1 MVHVTSC
8 SHVSSCF
15 NICRCGN
22 EVRPDNGSLRVVCT
36 RGTRVCFSSPI
47 WPTGLR
53 TVHKVPSIWLWGQ
66 FELADDCQRVPGF
79 WLKIVVHNNNLPD
92 LPCIEYVN
100 SILES
105 LKDLLMILYRPFLDI
120 LRPSEDL
127 RKTGLKSQRS
137 KRGSFGFAWNLCSLC
152 MIAFWTRFLGSTM
165 KLLGSLHSSWGYKNE
180 RSWESNKMRLLQLPT
195 IWYSYFLCGS
205 ADFLHQTVCDH
216 NVNGYTT
223 YVPYVEHIL

>member
-22 EVRPDNGSLRVVCT
+22 EVRSDNGRLRVVCT

-105 LKDLLMILYRPFLDI
+105 LKDLPMILYRPFLDI
-120 LRPSEDL
+120 LRPSENL
-127 RKTGLKSQRS
+127 RKRGLKSQRS
-137 KRGSFGFAWNLCSLC
+137 KKGSFGFTWNLCSLC
-152 MIAFWTRFLGSTM
+152 MIAFWTRFFGSTM
-165 KLLGSLHSSWGYKNE
+165 KLLGSLHSWGYKNE
-180 RSWESNKMRLLQLPT
+180 RSWESNKMRLLPLPT

-205 ADFLHQTVCDH
+205 ADFLHQTVCDR

-223 YVPYVEHIL
+223 YVP